1 MLNSQNGALN
11 QICPGRS
18 VGDCMHETL
27 KVTPV
32 LEDYL
37 EAIFN
42 LSRDDRGAR
51 SRDIADAMNVHKSTV
66 TSALRALKQMG
77 LIHYAPYEAVSL
89 TEAGVKVAADVVQR
103 HETLREFFTDVLE
116 VNPDTA
122 EKAACGMEHSMP
134 RQIVEKLAEFAK
146 DVRDYRKDRRKPDE

>member
-1 MLNSQNGALN
+1 
-11 QICPGRS
+11 
-18 VGDCMHETL
+18 MHETV

-42 LSRDDRGAR
+42 LSDDDRGAR
-51 SRDIADAMNVHKSTV
+51 SRDIADAMHVHKSTV

-89 TEAGVKVAADVVQR
+89 TEAGRKVAADVVQR
-103 HETLREFFTDVLE
+103 HETLREFFTGVLG
-116 VNPDTA
+116 VDPDTA

-134 RQIVEKLAEFAK
+134 REIVEKLALFAK
-146 DVRDYRKDRRKPDE
+146 DVRDYRKKRREADE